1 MLVIKNINDVNFVLV
16 KYLKYIYCLKYY
28 FFIMYLFAV
37 IGFFA
42 AFLAFMKFGSNDFG
56 ISSGKEQPKGPKT
69 F

>member
-1 MLVIKNINDVNFVLV
+1 MYQLKFKNA
-16 KYLKYIYCLKYY
+16 YILIKYY
-28 FFIMYLFAV
+28 FFIMYLLAV